1 MSEISVGFEELSAA
15 IDINLNSASSEKKQD
30 LVPLGLVKAM
40 LSRLSATMTQCK
52 TILTKSM
59 EGQES
64 LMHAILAEMVQYC
77 DAALELILLRDYRQV
92 EQEELE
98 SLLQKYEKQ
107 RDEIRGYTESANDVS
122 HSDRIK
128 DSAKV
133 DTITETIK
141 DEDDAEKT
149 DEIVNVESKN
159 ESAAAAK
166 SQIIA
171 PTTTQQTSSSFMS
184 YLTAKWD
191 AWKGIDPI
199 TAKQN
204 RLTQLSHQISQVATA
219 LNTSKDLLSRANSTL
234 QEEITTFEGIL
245 RTELGAELKHY
256 QDGQIQYHESNL
268 IYWKDYLSWLDNP
281 PKHLH

>member
-1 MSEISVGFEELSAA
+1 
-15 IDINLNSASSEKKQD
+15 
-30 LVPLGLVKAM
+30 
-40 LSRLSATMTQCK
+40 
-52 TILTKSM
+52 
-59 EGQES
+59 
-64 LMHAILAEMVQYC
+64 MHAILAEMVQYC